1 LLVLLLLLSISPDSV
16 SNLSLLLFLI
26 DREALLHIILQL
38 SALFGWQLI
47 EFKLKYLPSIGGE
60 TILHQVNDPPL
71 LFLSEHADTVF
82 ELVFLVDVHG
92 LLRDR
97 ALLS

>member
-1 LLVLLLLLSISPDSV
+1 LLLLLSVSPDSV

-26 DREALLHIILQL
+26 DREALFHIILQL

-47 EFKLKYLPSIGGE
+47 EFKLKYLPSIRGE

-71 LFLSEHADTVF
+71 LFLSKHADTVF
-82 ELVFLVDVHG
+82 ELVFLVNVHG

-97 ALLS
+97 ALLC

>member
-1 LLVLLLLLSISPDSV
+1 LLVLLLLLSVSPDTV

-47 EFKLKYLPSIGGE
+47 EFELKYLPSISGKA
-60 TILHQVNDPPL
+60 ILHQVNDPSL
-71 LFLSEHADTVF
+71 LFLS
-82 ELVFLVDVHG
+82 
-92 LLRDR
+92 
-97 ALLS
+97 